1 MKNWKRPTPSTTSRP
16 PMYRYVGSMKIE
28 PDSRMPR
35 RLPSISSNTIPTA
48 ISTRSGKTDGAI
60 EVMAATPLETD
71 TATVRT

>member
-1 MKNWKRPTPSTTSRP
+1 
-16 PMYRYVGSMKIE
+16 MKIE

-35 RLPSISSNTIPTA
+35 RLPSISSSTIPTA
-48 ISTRSGKTDGAI
+48 ISTRSGKTEGAI